1 MTSRPPGSLGFS
13 IMELMVSISILALLS
28 VGMVPTVIQW
38 SAAYNKRN
46 AEMLVLQDL
55 RRAQATTV
63 EQGCQGIFTVDGDSR
78 GYSFGR
84 TAGIRLRFTTMLSS
98 DGIFQR
104 TPCSPPQGSLCSI
117 PADRSWMRMGSS
129 ARNRSHSVRRKPA
142 PSWRST
148 PGHSTPQDSSS
159 SRISPLATKF
169 PPSSP
174 SGFEGH
180 ERDRK
185 VISTQSGSPG
195 W

>member
-78 GYSFGR
+78 GYSFGCDYVPYS
-84 TAGIRLRFTTMLSS
+84 G
-98 DGIFQR
+98 D
-104 TPCSPPQGSLCSI
+104 SPPVYDNALFRRDL
-117 PADRSWMRMGSS
+117 PANTLLS
-129 ARNRSHSVRRKPA
+129 AAGLIMFN
-142 PSWRST
+142 
-148 PGHSTPQDSSS
+148 
-159 SRISPLATKF
+159 SRGQVVDED
-169 PPSSP
+169 
-174 SGFEGH
+174 GFL
-180 ERDRK
+180 
-185 VISTQSGSPG
+185 STQSITLSSTETGAIVAFNTGTLDPTG
-195 W
+195 FFKFAH